1 MPNILTA
8 GSQYRS
14 VKTGNIVIP
23 FNSGNV
29 SAVELPRTLFKK
41 RVTLR
46 LSGTVS
52 VTVAGSGVVAEA
64 PGRLIRKIE
73 IVGDGVKTY
82 VSQTGL
88 DLFRLAHILEGKQP
102 QLVGPAGAG
111 VQTNTAINMT
121 IPVHFEATRM
131 RSPVDSYMDPRGFE
145 SVQLRITWGTI
156 ADIITGGTATVNA
169 GTQIEAISHD
179 TAIGEENIAYRRLLL
194 YDENPITG
202 ASTQLPF
209 NIPRNGLLAGILFH
223 ADVNLSPSD
232 ALINF
237 ISLKSDNV
245 NVHVD
250 RIGYETLRQNNVV
263 EYQIDSTT
271 FGNGVNGYVYLDLTE
286 DGMISS
292 ALNTYNFNTFQ
303 VLYDINFPGAT
314 QFVRQC
320 YIFYEPINVG

>member
-8 GSQYRS
+8 GSQYRA
-14 VKTGNIVIP
+14 VKTGNITIP

-41 RVTLR
+41 RVTIR

-52 VTVAGSGVVAEA
+52 VTVAGSAVVAEA

-82 VSQTGL
+82 VSQPGL
-88 DLFRLAHILEGKQP
+88 DLFRLAHVLEGKQP
-102 QLVGPAGAG
+102 ELIGPATAG
-111 VQTNTAINMT
+111 VQTNTPISMT

-169 GTQIEAISHD
+169 GTQVDVISSD
-179 TAIGEENIAYRRLLL
+179 TAIGEDNIAYRRLLL
-194 YDENPITG
+194 YDENVIAG

-223 ADVNLSPSD
+223 ADVDLAPND

-237 ISLKSDNV
+237 ISIKSDNV
-245 NVHVD
+245 NVHAD
-250 RIGYETLRQNNVV
+250 RMAYETLRKGNVV
-263 EYQIDSTT
+263 DYQIDSST
-271 FGNGVNGYVYLDLTE
+271 FGNGINGYVFLDLTE

-292 ALNTYNFNTFQ
+292 ALNTYNLNTLQ
-303 VLYDINFPGAT
+303 VLYDVNAT
-314 QFVRQC
+314 GSARFIRQN